1 MSWSCL
7 SFQVRAQLRQFE
19 LDVAVQTDSET
30 LGLFGPSGSGKTTLL
45 ECLAGWNRG
54 ARGSVRVGER
64 VLLDTD
70 RGVCLPPQERRI
82 GYVPQDG
89 LLFPHW
95 NVRENILASDGLEDE
110 ALYRRVVQ
118 LLELEPLED
127 RSPAAL
133 SGGERGRVALARA
146 LCSKPE
152 LLLLDEPLA
161 ALDRPL
167 RRRILFDLARVRE
180 AFGTPLLVVSHD
192 PTEVQAL
199 CEHVVVLERGQKVAE
214 GAPSE
219 LFTGG
224 LLAATDFENVVRGT
238 VVELGEGTAEVQL
251 AADVQITIPSGG
263 RLQGAELRAPCVIGL
278 RADDILI
285 STGPLSGISARNC
298 LQAKVL
304 EISETDGNVHLLAG
318 LGADAAVHMSVSLT
332 IASRRE
338 LGLELGR
345 EIYLVFKTQSCQL
358 LAATRAT

>member
-1 MSWSCL
+1 MSWSGL
-7 SFQVRAQLRQFE
+7 SIEVRSQLRQFE
-19 LDVAVQTDSET
+19 LDVSVRTESET
-30 LGLFGPSGSGKTTLL
+30 LGVFGPSGSGKTTLL
-45 ECLAGWNRG
+45 ECLAGWNRA
-54 ARGSVRVGER
+54 ARGQVRVGDR

-70 RGVCLPPQERRI
+70 RGVSLPPQERRI
-82 GYVPQDG
+82 GYVPQEG

-95 NVRENILASDGLEDE
+95 TVRQNILASRLAED
-110 ALYRRVVQ
+110 ATLYRRVVQ
-118 LLELEPLED
+118 LLELELLEA

-146 LCSKPE
+146 LCSKPD

-180 AFGTPLLVVSHD
+180 AFGTPLLIVSHD

-199 CEHVVVLERGQKVAE
+199 CEHVVVLERGQKVSE

-224 LLAATDFENVVRGT
+224 LLAATDFENVLRGT

-251 AADVQITIPSGG
+251 ATDVRITIPIRSHA
-263 RLQGAELRAPCVIGL
+263 AELGAPCVVGL
-278 RADDILI
+278 RADDVLI

-298 LQAKVL
+298 VPAKVL
-304 EISETDGNVHLLAG
+304 EIQESAGDVHLLAG
-318 LGADAAVHMSVSLT
+318 LGAQGTVPLSVSLT

-338 LGLELGR
+338 LGLVPGR

-358 LAATRAT
+358 LAATRGT

>member
-1 MSWSCL
+1 MSWSGL
-7 SFQVRAQLRQFE
+7 SFHVRVELKQFE
-19 LDVAVQTDSET
+19 LDVEVHTSSET

-45 ECLAGWNRG
+45 ECLAGWNTR
-54 ARGSVRVGER
+54 ARGEVRIGDR
-64 VLLDTD
+64 VLFDSAS
-70 RGVCLPPQERRI
+70 GVVIPPQERRI
-82 GYVPQDG
+82 GYVPQEG

-95 NVRENILASDGLEDE
+95 NVRQNILSSTSPDDD
-110 ALYRRVVQ
+110 ALYGRVVQ

-127 RSPAAL
+127 RSPDAL

-180 AFGTPLLVVSHD
+180 AFGIPLLIVSHD

-199 CEHVVVLERGQKVAE
+199 CEHVVLLEHGKKVGE
-214 GAPSE
+214 GAPAE

-224 LLAATDFENVVRGT
+224 LLAATDFENVLRGN
-238 VVELGEGTAEVQL
+238 VVALGEGTAEVQL
-251 AADVQITIPSGG
+251 ADDVRITIPCGDS
-263 RLQGAELRAPCVIGL
+263 ELGAPCVIGL
-278 RADDILI
+278 RADEILI
-285 STGPLSGISARNC
+285 STAPLSGISARNC
-298 LQAKVL
+298 LRASVL
-304 EISETDGNVHLLAG
+304 EVAEQERNVFLLAG
-318 LGADAAVHMSVSLT
+318 LGVGRSVRLSVSLT

-338 LGLELGR
+338 LELDPGR

-358 LAATRAT
+358 LAATRGT